1 MFKTKKKE
9 LIICIIT
16 IVALLFTI
24 RTTFAADTINE
35 LNNTGVNNTNIYNTM
50 PNNTPVN
57 NNTNKNTNTNTNKN
71 TKTNNTNT
79 TLPQTGIDSS
89 MVFII
94 AICGISAIYAYKK
107 IRDYNI

>member
-9 LIICIIT
+9 LIICIMT

-35 LNNTGVNNTNIYNTM
+35 LNNTGANNTNTYNTM
-50 PNNTPVN
+50 PNNTPA
-57 NNTNKNTNTNTNKN
+57 NTNTNRNTNTNTNKN
-71 TKTNNTNT
+71 TNKNTNT